1 MKKTQIDID
10 QIELKKFDIRAK
22 EKIEHQNKKYK
33 FKQLNKESR
42 INSFSLKN
50 IYSKDKID
58 KITLNIPKRLKRIKT
73 PEKIKQEIQQINYNQ
88 DFEKKRKK
96 FNEKLAILTTCFVNE
111 LDLLFVSSSNNKIS
125 AWQYFNDEF
134 INVNELE
141 DDIGKSENTYAVLDS
156 VLPQYTLDWEP
167 IHKRLYSG
175 QADGK
180 ILVWE
185 LNKTKNIEDFTL
197 DFNKAKKQRE
207 EEIKRKMKK
216 YNFSNEFNKLL
227 QL

>member
-1 MKKTQIDID
+1 M
-10 QIELKKFDIRAK
+10 
-22 EKIEHQNKKYK
+22 
-33 FKQLNKESR
+33 
-42 INSFSLKN
+42 
-50 IYSKDKID
+50 DKLLD
-58 KITLNIPKRLKRIKT
+58 
-73 PEKIKQEIQQINYNQ
+73 
-88 DFEKKRKK
+88 
-96 FNEKLAILTTCFVNE
+96 VNE

-141 DDIGKSENTYAVLDS
+141 DDIGKSENTYAVFDS

-227 QL
+227 QLSNINSKKDIDSSDNKVKQDLLFSSGIKMLINIKKDMSRESVSCIKILGKMQMLAAGYYNGSVILWDTLLNEYR